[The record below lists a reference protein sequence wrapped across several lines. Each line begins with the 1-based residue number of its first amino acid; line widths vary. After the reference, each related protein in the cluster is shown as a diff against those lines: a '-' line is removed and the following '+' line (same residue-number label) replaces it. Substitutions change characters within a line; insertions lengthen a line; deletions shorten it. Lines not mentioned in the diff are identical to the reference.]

1 LPILG
6 RGMLFI
12 LGVVVALGSR
22 PASAEDLDAG
32 KSGPRLFAS
41 NCSGCHRSP
50 KGLAK
55 GHSAGSLQAFL
66 RQHYSTGPATAA
78 ELATYLAVAVGDSRR
93 VRQRAGV
100 GDEPPAAARSRA
112 AKRNESGD
120 GREPEVASPRRPR
133 ATTAGPSISPDK
145 QRREHAA
152 RPSPAPASAEPATKP
167 QPPAEAVHAVEP
179 SPGGAETV
187 DHKSTAPSTEAQP
200 DQPAPAAGVSAPP
213 RAQTAAA
220 SAEEPSAPAEEPSAP
235 AETPATG
242 EISPPN
248 SQPTFSAPSP

>member
-1 LPILG
+1 MLG
-6 RGMLFI
+6 RGTLFI
-12 LGVVVALGSR
+12 LGVVVALGGR

-55 GHSAGSLQAFL
+55 SHSAGSLQGFL

-78 ELATYLAVAVGDSRR
+78 ELAAYLTVAVGESRR
-93 VRQRAGV
+93 VRQRSGV
-100 GDEPPAAARSRA
+100 GEEPPPAARSRA

-133 ATTAGPSISPDK
+133 ATTASPSGSPDK

-152 RPSPAPASAEPATKP
+152 RPSPAPANAEPATKP
-167 QPPAEAVHAVEP
+167 QPPPEAAHAIEPSPPGAEAV
-179 SPGGAETV
+179 
-187 DHKSTAPSTEAQP
+187 DRKSTAPSTEDQP
-200 DQPAPAAGVSAPP
+200 DQSAPAAVLTAPS
-213 RAQTAAA
+213 RAQTAAV
-220 SAEEPSAPAEEPSAP
+220 PAEEPGAP
-235 AETPATG
+235 AEIPAPPAPG
-242 EISPPN
+242 DISPPN